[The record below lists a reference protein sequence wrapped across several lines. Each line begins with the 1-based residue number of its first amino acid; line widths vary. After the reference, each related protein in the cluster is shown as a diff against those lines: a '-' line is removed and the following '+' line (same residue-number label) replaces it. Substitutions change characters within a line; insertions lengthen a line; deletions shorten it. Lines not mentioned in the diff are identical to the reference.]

1 MDAAL
6 NLCLTQEQ
14 KGRRPSLDNAVKRA
28 ILRVMLTEA
37 IALAEETG
45 SDPLNRQSK
54 AELQAQSNLE
64 WMINDNSAETPNREP

>member
-14 KGRRPSLDNAVKRA
+14 KGRRPSLDNAVK
-28 ILRVMLTEA
+28 RVMLTEA